1 MAFMIGTSQTF
12 QMVRNAVRIE
22 DIIGE
27 HIALKPVGK
36 ELLGLCPFHDDRRP
50 SMHVSPQKQIYKCF
64 VCAAGGDVFK
74 FVQNY
79 HKMTPGESLRYLAQR
94 AGIKLPEL
102 NANPRRQEEATIR
115 QKLLEA
121 NAWAMSY
128 FERNWQT
135 GEAAPARK
143 YLEDRGLTDETI
155 EQFHIG
161 YAGEKWTGF
170 SDAAVRAGLPLDV
183 LVGAGLV
190 KKRSDGS
197 PFDIFRSRII
207 FPIIDRFDKVV
218 AFGGRIVPRADGAAA
233 GTDEG
238 PKYLNSA
245 ETPVFYKRE
254 AMYGLNA
261 ARQDIINSKVAVVV
275 EGYMDVIACHQAG
288 AKNVVATLGT
298 SLTVEHARA
307 LRYLAPAAVLIFDSD
322 DAGRRAA
329 ERALDVF
336 IREPL
341 DVRIAAVP
349 DGKDPC
355 DYCMAH
361 GGAAFKEV
369 VAQGRDA
376 LEHQWSLLGGRM
388 TAAASMHERQAAANR
403 LLELVAAALDSGS
416 IDPVRR
422 GLLIARLAGLS
433 GMGRED
439 IVAQLERIRSRPTRG
454 GGAMEGDSQEPQQAS
469 AASAY
474 INIPISAARISAERW
489 ALGCLLTD
497 PRLYAS
503 VREDMAAGLF
513 MPHGLRALA
522 HAVIEYLDNAAD
534 VTECSMADFLGCLDD
549 QRLVN
554 EALDA
559 QADAEKGERVG
570 DKLLDAL
577 RWLSAHRHE
586 VPQSAADELAALVEP
601 ASETAADSS
610 EGGTPSLDQIRLP
623 LAKKDTRHI
632 LGPRPPRR

>member
-1 MAFMIGTSQTF
+1 MIGTSQTF

-50 SMHVSPQKQIYKCF
+50 SMHVAPQKQIYKCF
-64 VCAAGGDVFK
+64 VCSAGGDVFK

-79 HKMTPGESLRYLAQR
+79 HKMTAGESLRYLAQR

-128 FERNWQT
+128 FERNLQT
-135 GEAAPARK
+135 SEADPARK
-143 YLEDRGLTDETI
+143 YLEERGLTDESI
-155 EQFHIG
+155 ERFHLG
-161 YAGEKWTGF
+161 FAGEKWTAF
-170 SDAAVRAGLPLDV
+170 SDAAVRAGFSLDV
-183 LVGAGLV
+183 LVNAGLV

-218 AFGGRIVPRADGAAA
+218 AFGGRIVPRDDGAATA
-233 GTDEG
+233 NADEG

-376 LEHQWSLLGGRM
+376 LEHQWSILGGRM
-388 TAAASMHERQAAANR
+388 TAAGSLHERQAAANR

-454 GGAMEGDSQEPQQAS
+454 GSAMEGDSDEPEQAT
-469 AASAY
+469 AASPYA
-474 INIPISAARISAERW
+474 NIAISAARSSAERW

-513 MPHGLRALA
+513 MPHGLRDLA
-522 HAVIEYLDNAAD
+522 HGVIEYLDNAAD
-534 VTECSMADFLGCLDD
+534 VTECSMADFLGLLDD

-570 DKLLDAL
+570 DKLLDAV
-577 RWLSAHRHE
+577 RWLSEHRHE
-586 VPQSAADELAALVEP
+586 VPQTISEDVAALADPATETVSSGGSGGVPAIDELMLPAA
-601 ASETAADSS
+601 
-610 EGGTPSLDQIRLP
+610 R
-623 LAKKDTRHI
+623 KDTRHI